1 MAVVALPPSQLP
13 IAGGWTGD
21 GSAYNDFSVDD
32 VFPFR
37 AVFVDVG
44 RCDAHDDNGAGPLHK
59 AEEEKDRAAEGRI
72 ASSKLE
78 GHCA

>member
-1 MAVVALPPSQLP
+1 VVALPPSQLP
-13 IAGGWTGD
+13 IAGGSMGD
-21 GSAYNDFSVDD
+21 WSAYNDFSVDD
-32 VFPFR
+32 VFSFR

-44 RCDAHDDNGAGPLHK
+44 GCDAHDDYGAGPLHE
-59 AEEEKDRAAEGRI
+59 AGEEKDRAAEGRI